1 MRTDC
6 VRRRSVYPP
15 DRTDDVTVL
24 LSRRGVLLCPLS
36 GRVRRA
42 TEVFR
47 QRTMSL
53 DEKLL
58 GKTTVINITAWITTT
73 PSLSEAFVI
82 IFIQQAV
89 LVMYN

>member
-1 MRTDC
+1 
-6 VRRRSVYPP
+6 
-15 DRTDDVTVL
+15 
-24 LSRRGVLLCPLS
+24 
-36 GRVRRA
+36 
-42 TEVFR
+42 
-47 QRTMSL
+47 MSL